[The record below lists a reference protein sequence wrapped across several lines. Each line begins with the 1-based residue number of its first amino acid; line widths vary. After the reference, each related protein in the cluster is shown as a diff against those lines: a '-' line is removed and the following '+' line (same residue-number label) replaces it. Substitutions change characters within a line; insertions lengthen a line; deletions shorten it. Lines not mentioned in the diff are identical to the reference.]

1 MKNACIFFFSFLFI
15 SCFSEKSDTKKLK
28 TSRVEVEIQEFQ
40 LIIDAA
46 QVSGSILI
54 YDLQK
59 NRYYSNNFKWI
70 ENAYLPAST
79 FKIPNSII
87 ALETGVVKN
96 DSSVF
101 KWNGE
106 KRNMKIWEQDLIFK
120 DAFQFS
126 CVPCYQEIARTIGAV
141 KMNQYLD
148 TLNYGEMEVTETNI
162 DLFWLEGNSKIT
174 QLQQIDF
181 LKRLYLSQLP
191 ISERTEMIIKRMLLI
206 EKKESYSL
214 SGKTGWSIRNGN
226 NNGWFVGYLESN
238 EQIFFFA
245 TNIVPE
251 KQFDM
256 TMFPK
261 IRKEITHKAFQH
273 LGVIK

>member
-1 MKNACIFFFSFLFI
+1 MKNAYIFFFSFLFI

-28 TSRVEVEIQEFQ
+28 TSRVEVEIPEFQ
-40 LIIDAA
+40 SIIDAA

-87 ALETGVVKN
+87 ALESGVVKN

-106 KRNMKIWEQDLIFK
+106 KRNIKIWEQDLIFK

-126 CVPCYQEIARTIGAV
+126 CVPCYQEVARTIGAV

-181 LKRLYLSQLP
+181 LKRLYLCQLP

-238 EQIFFFA
+238 EQVFFFA

-251 KQFDM
+251 KQFDI

>member
-1 MKNACIFFFSFLFI
+1 MKNACIYFFSFLCI
-15 SCFSEKSDTKKLK
+15 SCFSEKSGTKKLK
-28 TSRVEVEIQEFQ
+28 TSRVEVEIPEFQ

-59 NRYYSNNFKWI
+59 NRYYSNNFEWI

-96 DSSVF
+96 ESTVF

-126 CVPCYQEIARTIGAV
+126 CVPCYQEIARAIGAV

-148 TLNYGEMEVTETNI
+148 SLNYGEMEVTETNI
-162 DLFWLEGNSKIT
+162 DLFWLEGSSKIT

-226 NNGWFVGYLESN
+226 NNGWFVGFIESN
-238 EQIFFFA
+238 EQVFFFA

-251 KQFDM
+251 KQFNM

-261 IRKEITHKAFQH
+261 IRKEITQKAFQH

>member
-1 MKNACIFFFSFLFI
+1 MKNACIYFFSFLFI
-15 SCFSEKSDTKKLK
+15 SCFSEKLDTKKLK
-28 TSRVEVEIQEFQ
+28 TSKVQVEIPEFQ
-40 LIIDAA
+40 SIIDAA

-126 CVPCYQEIARTIGAV
+126 CVPCYQEVARTIGAV

-148 TLNYGEMEVTETNI
+148 TLNYGEMEVTENNI

-191 ISERTEMIIKRMLLI
+191 ISKRTESIIKRMLLI

>member
-1 MKNACIFFFSFLFI
+1 MKNACIYFFSFLFI

-126 CVPCYQEIARTIGAV
+126 CVPCYQEVARTIGAV

-238 EQIFFFA
+238 EQVFFFA

-251 KQFDM
+251 KQFDL

>member
-1 MKNACIFFFSFLFI
+1 MKNACIYFLSFLCI
-15 SCFSEKSDTKKLK
+15 SCFSEKSGTKKLK
-28 TSRVEVEIQEFQ
+28 TSRVEVEIPEFQ

-59 NRYYSNNFKWI
+59 NRYYSNNFDWI

-96 DSSVF
+96 ESTVF

-126 CVPCYQEIARTIGAV
+126 CVPCYQEIARAIGAV

-148 TLNYGEMEVTETNI
+148 SLNYGEMEVTETNI
-162 DLFWLEGNSKIT
+162 DLFWLEGSSKIT

-226 NNGWFVGYLESN
+226 NNGWFVGFIESN
-238 EQIFFFA
+238 EQVFFFA

-251 KQFDM
+251 KQFNM

-261 IRKEITHKAFQH
+261 IRKEITQKAFQY